1 MKLNLN
7 VCSQNQFNCN
17 DGTCFTIDF
26 RCDGVGDC
34 VGSEDEETCNI
45 IQFTDSYF
53 NNIPPYM
60 YYGGGIVL
68 SMTVLNVTDVQELSG
83 IVKAHLKV
91 NLEWKDVRFMV
102 ESFYFIFA
110 DQGTFHIFIIC
121 YNVTH
126 LLSIFGVNIL
136 SLFLYLRATMT
147 SWLGFRSSIFTQ
159 IDCFL

>member
-7 VCSQNQFNCN
+7 VCSQNQFNFN

-26 RCDGVGDC
+26 RWDGVGDC
-34 VGSEDEETCNI
+34 VGTEDEETCNI

-110 DQGTFHIFIIC
+110 DQGTFHIFYNLLQCDTPAFSFWCKYFISFPLPSC
-121 YNVTH
+121 YYDIMVG
-126 LLSIFGVNIL
+126 I
-136 SLFLYLRATMT
+136 
-147 SWLGFRSSIFTQ
+147 
-159 IDCFL
+159 

>member
-1 MKLNLN
+1 MKLNVN

-91 NLEWKDVRFMV
+91 YLEWKDVRFMV

-110 DQGTFHIFIIC
+110 DQGTFHIFYNLLQCDTPAFNFWCEYFISFPLPSC
-121 YNVTH
+121 YYDIMVG
-126 LLSIFGVNIL
+126 I
-136 SLFLYLRATMT
+136 
-147 SWLGFRSSIFTQ
+147 
-159 IDCFL
+159 